1 MGSPA
6 AGVFSFLLGR
16 AFFYVTVMMKYKNTY
31 PDELPALL
39 ELLRC
44 GLWNR
49 QPDPFLFRNVNAR
62 QWYAL
67 LLLSQQQGVTAL
79 VAESLLRLPEDC
91 QPPAEVRLQWFG
103 YHHAV
108 LHQHSL
114 YQSARQEVLSWF
126 ESAGIRCAVFKG
138 DTLNSLYP
146 VPGLRMNGDVDL
158 WFPDPDG
165 VQRAHRLLADRG
177 LDITD
182 PGNHH
187 HLLQYNGLSF
197 ELHHDFL
204 NLPMSSRVPRDLIFV
219 HTPEFRGWQL
229 NPEAN
234 TVMILTHA
242 AHHFIETGLGLRHV
256 CDWAVWL
263 HRYGHTPEVQRG
275 LAEIRRLGAGVFLT
289 EFTALA
295 VYLLGLE
302 LPDNDPLIRKSRPV
316 RRERM
321 LCELLLQGNLGKSHL
336 AEKKHT
342 SLPLFYL
349 RSFLRELSLSAFWP
363 RYVVACIPHQIRRSW
378 RMLRKK

>member
-1 MGSPA
+1 
-6 AGVFSFLLGR
+6 
-16 AFFYVTVMMKYKNTY
+16 MMKSKNTY

-165 VQRAHRLLADRG
+165 MQRALSLLQEKG
-177 LDITD
+177 ITPHD
-182 PGNHH
+182 PGDHDIAFEYRD
-187 HLLQYNGLSF
+187 LLF
-197 ELHHDFL
+197 EIHCDFL
-204 NLPMSSRVPRDLIFV
+204 NLPFRSHVPKTLVSFESPSFTGLR
-219 HTPEFRGWQL
+219 L
-229 NPEAN
+229 NPEAD

-242 AHHFIETGLGLRHV
+242 ARHFIEMGLGLRHV

-263 HRYGHTPEVQRG
+263 HCNGHTPEVQHG
-275 LAEIRRLGAGVFLT
+275 LAEIRRLGASVFLT

-302 LPDNDPLIRKSRPV
+302 LPDNDPLIRKSRPA

-321 LCELLLQGNLGKSHL
+321 LQELLQQGNMGKEYSSR
-336 AEKKHT
+336 KKEMPFWQYY
-342 SLPLFYL
+342 SKA
-349 RSFLRELSLSAFWP
+349 FLRELSLSAFWP

-378 RMLRKK
+378 HMLRNK